1 MTKSYVKIYGPPVAK
16 ALHALEKIAV
26 DMPEVSIYSSIMST
40 SPLIPFDVTETEKYF
55 EHSMPGYISDIP
67 VERKTK
73 LISKSGVTIG
83 EYDFF
88 FEWAT
93 DPNWEQV
100 EDLIDKIDK
109 ALKPLGCNYTITT
122 K

>member
-16 ALHALEKIAV
+16 AIRALEKIAV
-26 DMPEVSIYSSIMST
+26 DMPEVSIYSSILAI
-40 SPLIPFDVTETEKYF
+40 SPAIPFDPTQTQVYF
-55 EHSMPGYISDIP
+55 DRSASVGPEIS
-67 VERKTK
+67 VGRKAK
-73 LISKSGVTIG
+73 LISKHGATIG

-88 FEWAT
+88 FEWET
-93 DPNWEQV
+93 KPNWEQV
-100 EDLIDKIDK
+100 EDLINKIDK

>member
-1 MTKSYVKIYGPPVAK
+1 MR
-16 ALHALEKIAV
+16 ALEKIAV
-26 DMPEVSIYSSIMST
+26 DMPEVSIYSSLLAIN
-40 SPLIPFDVTETEKYF
+40 PAVPFDRREIQMYWDRSAV
-55 EHSMPGYISDIP
+55 ISPDISIA
-67 VERKTK
+67 RKMK
-73 LISKSGVTIG
+73 LISKHGVTIG

-100 EDLIDKIDK
+100 ENLIDKIDK
-109 ALKPLGCNYTITT
+109 ALTPLGCRYTITT